1 MGRYVPK
8 RVRLPYIVECI
19 KVFESVMHPGV
30 DFGQLG
36 KRYHVDRIVP
46 NGHYYVLRGLG
57 NSGEVNHFVNMNRFK
72 PVLWDE

>member
-8 RVRLPYIVECI
+8 RVRVPYIVECI
-19 KVFESVMHPGV
+19 REYSSQMYLNV
-30 DFGQLG
+30 DFGVLG
-36 KRYHVDRIVP
+36 KRYHVECIVP

-57 NSGEVNHFVNMNRFK
+57 APGEANHLVNMDRFK